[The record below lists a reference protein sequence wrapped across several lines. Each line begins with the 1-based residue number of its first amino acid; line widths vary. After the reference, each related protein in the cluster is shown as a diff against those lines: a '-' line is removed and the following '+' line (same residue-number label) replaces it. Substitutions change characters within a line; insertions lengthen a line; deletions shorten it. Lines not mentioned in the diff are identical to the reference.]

1 MIRYTYLTGPNAGKR
16 CSAIDE
22 EVKTFPSLVETAN
35 GKVFAE
41 DIQEPH
47 HLYICGAG
55 HVAKA
60 VYDMANL
67 LEIATTVMD
76 DRSEFVSAE
85 RFKDAMR
92 ICTDSY
98 EATIDAIDFKD
109 SDSVVIMTRGHKDDY
124 RSLKSVLQKDNR
136 PGYIGMIGS
145 KSKIAFVYDKLRKDG
160 ISDDVIKTVHAPIGL
175 NFDTETPA
183 EIALAILAEIY
194 YSRHSKSLSI
204 VEKDTLRAI
213 ETGDGIEV
221 IITTKHGSAP
231 RNVGTRLV
239 VTKDSVI
246 GTIGG
251 GAVEN
256 AAILEAK
263 DMLNSTDKVREKH
276 YSLESQ
282 TAINLG
288 MVCGGN
294 VDVAFVRL

>member
-1 MIRYTYLTGPNAGKR
+1 MIRYTYLNGPYEGKR
-16 CSAIDE
+16 CSSIDE
-22 EVKTFPSLVETAN
+22 EVKAFPSLVETKS

-60 VYDMANL
+60 VYDLATL

-76 DRSEFVSAE
+76 DREEFVSEA
-85 RFKDAMR
+85 RFKNAMR

-98 EATIDAIDFKD
+98 EATIEAIDFKD

-124 RSLKSVLQKDNR
+124 RSLKSVLEKDER

-145 KSKIAFVYDKLRKDG
+145 KSKIAFVYDKLKNDG
-160 ISDDVIKTVHAPIGL
+160 ISASVIKTVHAPIGL
-175 NFDTETPA
+175 PFDTETPA

-194 YSRHSKSLSI
+194 SSRHSKSLSI
-204 VEKDTLRAI
+204 VEKDTLNAI
-213 ETGDGIEV
+213 EKGEGIEV
-221 IITTKHGSAP
+221 IIITKHGSAP

-239 VTKDSVI
+239 VTADSVI

-263 DMLNSTDKVREKH
+263 NMLSSSDKVREKH

>member
-1 MIRYTYLTGPNAGKR
+1 MIRYTYLNGPYEGKR
-16 CSAIDE
+16 CSSIDE
-22 EVKTFPSLVETAN
+22 EMKTFPSLVETKS

-60 VYDMANL
+60 VYDLATL

-76 DRSEFVSAE
+76 DREEFVSEA
-85 RFKDAMR
+85 RFKNAMR

-98 EATIDAIDFKD
+98 EATIEAIDFKD

-124 RSLKSVLQKDNR
+124 RSLKSVLEKDER

-145 KSKIAFVYDKLRKDG
+145 KSKIAFVYDKLKNDG
-160 ISDDVIKTVHAPIGL
+160 ISASVIKTVHAPIGL
-175 NFDTETPA
+175 PFDTETPA

-194 YSRHSKSLSI
+194 SSRHSKSLSI
-204 VEKDTLRAI
+204 VEKDTLNAI
-213 ETGDGIEV
+213 EKGEGIEV
-221 IITTKHGSAP
+221 IIITKHGSAP

-239 VTKDSVI
+239 VTADSVI

-263 DMLNSTDKVREKH
+263 DMLSSSDKVREKH